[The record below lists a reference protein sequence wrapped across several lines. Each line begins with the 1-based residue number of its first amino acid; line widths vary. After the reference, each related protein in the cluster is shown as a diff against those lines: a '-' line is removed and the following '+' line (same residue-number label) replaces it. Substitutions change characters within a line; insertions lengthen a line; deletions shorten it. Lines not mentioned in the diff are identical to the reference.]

1 VWETCHL
8 ATAPTGRTP
17 ATLAIWSCSVW
28 WTLRSAYFSPAR
40 APACT
45 PSPMP
50 VTTPALRVH
59 PRLAPAAATPAPA
72 AQPAPAEPRKPLV
85 LRLDEIDGPRMT
97 FGASPNEKIQSKELP
112 SLGGDARP
120 LPTLPAGTSGSA
132 FPRDAEK
139 ASQDAQ

>member
-1 VWETCHL
+1 MKRSLSAIALSLL
-8 ATAPTGRTP
+8 AGTA
-17 ATLAIWSCSVW
+17 AAQ
-28 WTLRSAYFSPAR
+28 
-40 APACT
+40 APA
-45 PSPMP
+45 
-50 VTTPALRVH
+50 PA
-59 PRLAPAAATPAPA
+59 APNAAAATPAPA

>member
-1 VWETCHL
+1 MKRSLSAIALSLL
-8 ATAPTGRTP
+8 AGTAAAQAPVP
-17 ATLAIWSCSVW
+17 A
-28 WTLRSAYFSPAR
+28 
-40 APACT
+40 APNA
-45 PSPMP
+45 
-50 VTTPALRVH
+50 
-59 PRLAPAAATPAPA
+59 AAATPAPAAPA